1 MKFIPYEKL
10 SKKMKK
16 KVNAEKRN
24 SWGMNPRTKVIPDKR
39 NRKKINDKNKEI
51 KDEIENT

>member
-10 SKKMKK
+10 SKKRKK
-16 KVNAEKRN
+16 EVNAEKRN

-39 NRKKINDKNKEI
+39 NKKRVHDKNKEI
-51 KDEIENT
+51 EDET

>member
-16 KVNAEKRN
+16 KVNAERRN
-24 SWGMNPRTKVIPDKR
+24 SWRMNPHTKIIPDKR
-39 NRKKINDKNKEI
+39 NKKRVNDKNKEI
-51 KDEIENT
+51 KDET

>member
-16 KVNAEKRN
+16 EINAEKRN

-39 NRKKINDKNKEI
+39 NKKRVNDKNKEI
-51 KDEIENT
+51 KGGT

>member
-10 SKKMKK
+10 SKKRKK
-16 KVNAEKRN
+16 EVNAEKRN
-24 SWGMNPRTKVIPDKR
+24 LWGMNPRTKVIPDKR
-39 NRKKINDKNKEI
+39 NREKVNDKNKEI